1 MERLV
6 PLKPLSRS
14 YRLGWSHSRY
24 ETFQNCKR
32 LYYYTYYT
40 RFDTEF
46 PRERLQL
53 LKGLSSVPLA
63 VGDIAHRTI
72 EKILT
77 RLVTTEVPIDRERLD
92 AYIRGLIH
100 TDVIRKTFFETYYRK
115 LVAIDEEEIFEKIRI
130 CVHNFLD
137 SDRFRWVLEEGV
149 AFKQNWIIEPPGF
162 GETVIEGS
170 KAYAKFDFLYRDD
183 RRILIFDW
191 KTGNEDVQKHVKQLR
206 AYSYWASYHL
216 DADPKSVIPVIAY
229 LYPEYREIECDFDE
243 EHFKEFAASVREQIA
258 DMESYCEDVNANRPM
273 PKEAFPMK
281 EYSRFC
287 DHCNFN
293 ELCWG
298 EKE

>member
-24 ETFQNCKR
+24 DTFQNCKR

-46 PRERLQL
+46 PREKIQQL
-53 LKGLSSVPLA
+53 KSLASVPL
-63 VGDIAHRTI
+63 VIGDIAHRTI

-77 RLVTTEVPIDRERLD
+77 RLITTEIPIDREKLD
-92 AYIRGLIH
+92 AYIRGLIR
-100 TDVIRKTFFETYYRK
+100 TDVTEKTFFETYYHK
-115 LVAIDEEEIFEKIRI
+115 LVAIDEEEIFEKVRV
-130 CVHNFLD
+130 CVYNFLE
-137 SDRFRWVLEEGV
+137 SDRFRWILEEGV
-149 AFKQNWIIEPPGF
+149 AHKQNWIIEPPGF

-183 RRILIFDW
+183 GQILIFDW
-191 KTGNEDVQKHVKQLR
+191 KTGSEDVQKHVKQLR

-216 DADPKSVIPVIAY
+216 DADPRIITPIIAY
-229 LYPEYREIECDFDE
+229 LYPEYQEIECDFDE
-243 EHFKEFAASVREQIA
+243 EHFHEFAVSVREQIA
-258 DMESYCEDVNANRPM
+258 NMESYCEDVNANRPM
-273 PKEAFPMK
+273 SKDHFPMK
-281 EYSRFC
+281 DYSKFC
-287 DHCNFN
+287 DHCSFN

-298 EKE
+298 MNK